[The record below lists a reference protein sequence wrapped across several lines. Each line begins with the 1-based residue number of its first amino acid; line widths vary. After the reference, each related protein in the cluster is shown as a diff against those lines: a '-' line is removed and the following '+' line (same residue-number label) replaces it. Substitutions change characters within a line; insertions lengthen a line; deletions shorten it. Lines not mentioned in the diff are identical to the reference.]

1 MANLAKEAVE
11 GMQKKLQELEADGK
25 LTPERAAAAV

>member
-11 GMQKKLQELEADGK
+11 GMQKKLQGMTEKGK
-25 LTPERAAAAV
+25 FQRENAPASA